1 MDSSA
6 FLDIYSL
13 HGKTT
18 TTLDILYTMGA
29 LFWKI
34 DKSSISSQTR
44 ETMKDESSDYR
55 FHRVDNVIATHCRQ
69 YYPPTQFR
77 FTVFNFPLFN
87 FKSSSQSVW
96 GKAWPF
102 QRRSTVEG
110 PAPISLRGICES
122 CILSIRFIPEHEI
135 MCQDVKNAI
144 SFLNTSRLWDTS
156 IYDILPYVPCGPR
169 VTG

>member
-69 YYPPTQFR
+69 YYIPTQFR
-77 FTVFNFPLFN
+77 FTVFTFPLFD
-87 FKSSSQSVW
+87 FK
-96 GKAWPF
+96 
-102 QRRSTVEG
+102 
-110 PAPISLRGICES
+110 
-122 CILSIRFIPEHEI
+122 
-135 MCQDVKNAI
+135 
-144 SFLNTSRLWDTS
+144 
-156 IYDILPYVPCGPR
+156 
-169 VTG
+169 